1 MIIPY
6 GRQNISQDDIEAVE
20 FVLRSDFLTQGP
32 IVPRFEREVAA
43 YCGAKRAVAVNSAT
57 SALHLACLALGVA
70 RGDSVWTT
78 PITFVAS
85 ANCAVYCGASID
97 FVDIDPRTYNMD
109 PNALEEKLKQAKLE
123 GKLPKVVIPVHMCG
137 QSCDMDRIHE
147 LARHFG
153 FKVIEDASH
162 AIGARYK
169 GKPVGSCRHSEI
181 TVFSFH
187 PVKIITTGEGGM
199 ALTNDPELAAIME
212 RLRSHG
218 ITRDPAEMTEASEGP
233 WFYQQLDLG
242 FNYRM
247 TEIQAALG
255 VSQLGRLDHFVT
267 ERQALADEYDRILTP
282 EIATV
287 PVRHPDAYS
296 SFHLYVVQLNLAALR
311 SSQKEIF
318 ERLRSHGIM
327 ANLHYIPLYRHPY
340 YRSAGHANTRL
351 ARAENYYARAI
362 TLPLFPGLGVEH
374 QHQVVKAMTTPVGHQ
389 TIF

>member
-20 FVLRSDFLTQGP
+20 RVLRSDFLTQGS
-32 IVPRFEREVAA
+32 VVTLFEREVAA
-43 YCGAKRAVAVNSAT
+43 YCGAKRGVAVNSAT
-57 SALHLACLALGVA
+57 SALHLACLALGVGP
-70 RGDSVWTT
+70 GDRVWTS

-97 FVDIDPRTYNMD
+97 FVDIDSQTYNMD
-109 PNALEEKLKQAKLE
+109 ANALEEKLNQAKQAGE
-123 GKLPKVVIPVHMCG
+123 LPKVVIPVHMCG
-137 QSCDMDRIHE
+137 QSCEMDRIHE
-147 LARHFG
+147 LAQQFG

-162 AIGARYK
+162 AIGGRYK
-169 GKPVGSCRHSEI
+169 DKPVGSCSYSDI

-199 ALTNDPELAAIME
+199 ALTNDPGLGAIME

-218 ITRDPAEMTEASEGP
+218 VTRDPAEMTEVPDGP
-233 WFYQQLDLG
+233 WFYQQIDLG

-247 TEIQAALG
+247 TEMQAALG
-255 VSQLGRLDHFVT
+255 ISQMTRLDSFVA
-267 ERQALADEYDRILTP
+267 ERQALADEYDRILAP
-282 EIATV
+282 DIATA
-287 PVRHPDAYS
+287 PMRHKDAYS
-296 SFHLYVVQLNLAALR
+296 SFHLYVVQLNLPALGAT
-311 SSQKEIF
+311 QKEIF

-327 ANLHYIPLYRHPY
+327 ANLHYIPVYRHPY
-340 YRSAGHANTRL
+340 YRSAGHADTKL

-362 TLPLFPGLGVEH
+362 TLPLFPGLDVEH
-374 QHQVVKAMTTPVGHQ
+374 QHQVVKTMITPVGHQ